1 MRANTLRELR
11 ELRGEVKRRQAGA
24 ETLEAVNVLDHI
36 AEVYHP
42 LHEDLLAGAHQYYNL
57 PGGRGSCKSSFVS
70 LEIVSQIMAD
80 PTGLSNAI
88 VFRRIA
94 GTMRESVYSQISWAI
109 EELGVPHLWRG
120 MVSPMQWEYKPT
132 GAQIIFRGL
141 DDSSKL
147 KSIKPR
153 RGVFRYVWFE
163 EFAELPGPN
172 FQRSVLQSVVRGG
185 NDFAVFR
192 SFNPAQS
199 INHWANVLIQ
209 EPDAKAITLLTN
221 YTMIPP
227 EWLGESFLYEAQ
239 RLQELNET
247 AYRHEY
253 LGEPTGTGGEVF
265 PNLEIRE
272 ITAEEEASLEYRYY
286 GCDFGYAVDPCSFLV
301 CAYDR
306 KHETIYLL
314 DEIYKKGWSNKEL
327 AEAIIAKGYHE
338 NGRAERYVSMFGG
351 GGYGTPKSDIIADSA
366 EPKSISDLRQYGL
379 KVRPC
384 HKEPGCVMYRV
395 KWLQGRRIVIDPKRT
410 PESYR
415 EFINYTYKADKDG
428 NFLSVLPDANNHS
441 IDSLAYAL
449 NDAIYYKSKGGTA

>member
-1 MRANTLRELR
+1 MRANITKELADLRKEIQ
-11 ELRGEVKRRQAGA
+11 RRQAGT

-42 LHEDLLAGAHQYYNL
+42 LHADLLAGGHQYYNL

-70 LEIVSQIMAD
+70 LEIVSRIMAD
-80 PTGLSNAI
+80 PSGLSNAI

-109 EELGVPHLWRG
+109 EELGVGHLWRG
-120 MVSPMQWEYKPT
+120 MVSPMQWEYRPT

-199 INHWANVLIQ
+199 VNHWANVLIQ
-209 EPDAKAITLLTN
+209 EPDDKAITLLTN
-221 YTMIPP
+221 YTMIPE
-227 EWLGESFLYEAQ
+227 EWLGESFLYEAR
-239 RLQELNET
+239 RLKEVNET
-247 AYRHEY
+247 LYRHEY
-253 LGEPTGTGGEVF
+253 LGEATGTGGEVF
-265 PNLEIRE
+265 PNLEIRT
-272 ITAEEEASLEYRYY
+272 ITAEEEALLGYRFY

-314 DEIYKKGWSNKEL
+314 DEIYKRGLSNKEL
-327 AEAIIAKGYHE
+327 AEAIIAKGHNINE
-338 NGRAERYVSMFGG
+338 KATRYVSYLSGVAEG
-351 GGYGTPKSDIIADSA
+351 PSKADIIADCA
-366 EPKSISDLRQYGL
+366 EPKSIIDLRQCGL

-395 KWLQGRRIVIDPKRT
+395 KWLQSRRIVIDPKRT
-410 PESYR
+410 PESYK
-415 EFINYTYKADKDG
+415 EFVNYTYKQDKDG

-449 NDAIYYKSKGGTA
+449 NEMIYTRRGGTA

>member
-42 LHEDLLAGAHQYYNL
+42 LHEDILAGAHQYYNL

-70 LEIVSQIMAD
+70 LEIVSRIMAD

-109 EELGVPHLWRG
+109 EELGVSHLWRG
-120 MVSPMQWEYKPT
+120 MVSPMQWEYKPS

-199 INHWANVLIQ
+199 VNHWANVLIQ

-253 LGEPTGTGGEVF
+253 LGEPTGTGGGVF

-272 ITAEEEASLEYRYY
+272 ITAEEEASLGYRFY

-395 KWLQGRRIVIDPKRT
+395 KWLQSRRIVIDPKRT

>member
-1 MRANTLRELR
+1 MKANTLRELR
-11 ELRGEVKRRQAGA
+11 ELRSEVKRRRAGS

-42 LHEDLLAGAHQYYNL
+42 LHEDIRAGAHQYYNL

-80 PTGLSNAI
+80 TTGLSNAI

-109 EELGVPHLWRG
+109 SELGVSHLWRG
-120 MVSPMQWEYKPT
+120 MVSPMQWEYTPT
-132 GAQIIFRGL
+132 GATIIFRGL
-141 DDSSKL
+141 DDPSKL

-153 RGVFRYVWFE
+153 KGVFRYVWFE

-185 NDFAVFR
+185 SDFAVFR

-199 INHWANVLIQ
+199 VNHWANVLIH
-209 EPDAKAITLLTN
+209 EPDDKAITLLTN

-227 EWLGESFLYEAQ
+227 EWLGESFLYEAR
-239 RLQELNET
+239 RLQETNET
-247 AYRHEY
+247 LYRHEY

-272 ITAEEEASLEYRYY
+272 IPAEEEDALEYRFY
-286 GCDFGYAVDPCSFLV
+286 GCDFGYAVDPCSFIV

-314 DEIYKKGWSNKEL
+314 DEIYRRGLSNKDL

-338 NGRAERYVSMFGG
+338 NDRAERYVSIFGG
-351 GGYGTPKSDIIADSA
+351 GGYGTPKSDIIADCA

-395 KWLQGRRIVIDPKRT
+395 KWLQSRRIVIDPKRT
-410 PESYR
+410 PESYK
-415 EFINYTYKADKDG
+415 EFINYSYKADKDG

-449 NDAIYYKSKGGTA
+449 NDAIYYKNKGGTA

>member
-1 MRANTLRELR
+1 
-11 ELRGEVKRRQAGA
+11 
-24 ETLEAVNVLDHI
+24 
-36 AEVYHP
+36 
-42 LHEDLLAGAHQYYNL
+42 
-57 PGGRGSCKSSFVS
+57 
-70 LEIVSQIMAD
+70 
-80 PTGLSNAI
+80 
-88 VFRRIA
+88 
-94 GTMRESVYSQISWAI
+94 MRESVYSQISWAI
-109 EELGVPHLWRG
+109 EELGVAHLWRG
-120 MVSPMQWEYKPT
+120 MVSPMQWEYRPT

-199 INHWANVLIQ
+199 VNHWANVLIQ
-209 EPDAKAITLLTN
+209 EPDDKAITLLTN
-221 YTMIPP
+221 YTMIP
-227 EWLGESFLYEAQ
+227 EAWLGESFLYEAR

-253 LGEPTGTGGEVF
+253 LGEATGTGGEVF

-272 ITAEEEASLEYRYY
+272 ITAEEEALLEYRYY

-314 DEIYKKGWSNKEL
+314 DEIYKRGLSNKEL
-327 AEAIIAKGYHE
+327 AEAIIARGHSVNAK
-338 NGRAERYVSMFGG
+338 AERYISPMFGG
-351 GGYGTPKSDIIADSA
+351 GGGGPERADIIADCA
-366 EPKSISDLRQYGL
+366 EPKSITDLRQYGL

-395 KWLQGRRIVIDPKRT
+395 KWLQGRRIVIDPRRT
-410 PESYR
+410 PESYK
-415 EFINYTYKADKDG
+415 EFVNYSYKQDKDG
-428 NFLSVLPDANNHS
+428 NFLSVLPDLNNHS

-449 NDAIYYKSKGGTA
+449 NDAIYSRKGGTA

>member
-1 MRANTLRELR
+1 MRANITRELADLRR
-11 ELRGEVKRRQAGA
+11 EVERRQAGA
-24 ETLEAVNVLDHI
+24 ETLQAVNVLDHI
-36 AEVYHP
+36 ADVYRP
-42 LHEDLLAGAHQYYNL
+42 LHEDILAGAHQYYNL

-70 LEIVSQIMAD
+70 LEIVAQIMAD
-80 PTGLSNAI
+80 PSGLSNAI

-109 EELGVPHLWRG
+109 EELGVSHLWRG
-120 MVSPMQWEYKPT
+120 MVSPMQWEYRPT

-199 INHWANVLIQ
+199 VNHWANVLIQ
-209 EPDAKAITLLTN
+209 EPDDKAITLLTN
-221 YTMIPP
+221 YTMVPE
-227 EWLGESFLYEAQ
+227 EWLGESFLYEAR
-239 RLQELNET
+239 RLQEVNET
-247 AYRHEY
+247 LYRHEY
-253 LGEPTGTGGEVF
+253 LGEATGTGGEVF

-272 ITAEEEASLEYRYY
+272 ITAEEEALLEYRYY
-286 GCDFGYAVDPCSFLV
+286 GCDFGYAVDPCCFLV

-314 DEIYKKGWSNKEL
+314 DEIYKRGLSNKEL
-327 AEAIIAKGYHE
+327 AEAIIAKGHSI
-338 NGRAERYVSMFGG
+338 NAKAERYISPMFGG
-351 GGYGTPKSDIIADSA
+351 GGGPERADIIADCA
-366 EPKSISDLRQYGL
+366 EPKSITDLRQYGL

-410 PESYR
+410 PESYK
-415 EFINYTYKADKDG
+415 EFVNYSYKQDKDG
-428 NFLSVLPDANNHS
+428 NYLSVLPDLNNHS
-441 IDSLAYAL
+441 IDALAYAL
-449 NDAIYYKSKGGTA
+449 NDAIYSRKGGTA